1 MLPRII
7 AESIPDKA
15 LKSWVKEK
23 AAVYYP
29 GNRYSHVKQVKNIA
43 FQLFGEVQR
52 LGLAQFEKNAVNILY
67 TAALLH
73 DAGYTAGIGDLAH
86 EVFSMQAILLADIPM
101 LSEKAKNKAALVAY
115 YHRSDMPD
123 DSNERFTALSYKDQT
138 EVRMLAAILK
148 IADVLDRDHRQQVK
162 RVVLVP
168 MHDSYT
174 LRILINKK
182 KKYDY
187 KWSPFE
193 GMTRF
198 MERLE
203 QKSLLFKRELGQA
216 LRISFEQE

>member
-7 AESIPDKA
+7 AEGIPDKE

-29 GNRYSHVKQVKNIA
+29 GNRYMHVKQVKRIA
-43 FQLFGEVQR
+43 FQLLGEVQR
-52 LGLAQFEKNAVNILY
+52 LGLFQFDKHAANVLY
-67 TAALLH
+67 TAAILH

-86 EVFSMQAILLADIPM
+86 EVFSMQAILLADVPG
-101 LSEKAKNKAALVAY
+101 LSEKEKNMAALVAY

-123 DSNERFTALSYKDQT
+123 ESNIRFTVLSHKDQS

-148 IADVLDRDHRQQVK
+148 IADVLDRDHRQHVK
-162 RVVLVP
+162 SVALIA

-174 LRILINKK
+174 LRIVINKK
-182 KKYDY
+182 KKYDF

-203 QKSLLFKRELGQA
+203 QKSLLFKRETGRP